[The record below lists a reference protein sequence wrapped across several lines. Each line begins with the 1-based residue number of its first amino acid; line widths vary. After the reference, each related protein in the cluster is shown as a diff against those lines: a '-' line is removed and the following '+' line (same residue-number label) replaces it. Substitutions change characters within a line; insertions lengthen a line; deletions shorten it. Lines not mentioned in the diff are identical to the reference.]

1 MADQSNPRPRDD
13 RQVRVLVFAASLR
26 PSSLN
31 ERLAALAATVVQEHG
46 AIADRAAMTDFDCPS
61 YDADEEKET
70 GIPPAPGGSATA
82 CSRPTRSSSHPRNT
96 TPRCRAT

>member
-1 MADQSNPRPRDD
+1 MADQSTRHPRHD

-46 AIADRAAMTDFDCPS
+46 AIADRAHMTDFDCPS
-61 YDADEEKET
+61 YDADDEKET
-70 GIPPAPGGSATA
+70 GIPPGAQQLRDRLVAA
-82 CSRPTRSSSHPRNT
+82 ERSSSHPRNT
-96 TPRCRAT
+96 TPRCRDT